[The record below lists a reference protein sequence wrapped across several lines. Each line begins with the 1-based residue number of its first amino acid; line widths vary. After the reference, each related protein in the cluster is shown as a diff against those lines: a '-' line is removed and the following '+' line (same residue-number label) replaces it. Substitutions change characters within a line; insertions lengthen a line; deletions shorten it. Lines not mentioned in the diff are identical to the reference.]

1 MTFKYLMTAAA
12 ATATLWGAAR
22 QLPEPQT
29 TGGKPLMEAI
39 AERHSARDIDPASQV
54 TNQEL
59 SNMLWAAWGITH
71 DGNKRTVATALNRQE
86 LKVYVITASA
96 IELYDAATN
105 SLSTVATGDFRHL
118 AGKQDFAKGAPVNIA
133 FVADGAKQDR
143 VDFQAYAAGAAS
155 QDVYLYCAQAGLKT
169 VVRASFDAD
178 ALGKAMKL
186 ASGEHVLLVQTVGR

>member
-1 MTFKYLMTAAA
+1 MAAAMAA
-12 ATATLWGAAR
+12 ATLCGSAR

-39 AERHSARDIDPASQV
+39 AERHSSRDIDPASQV
-54 TNQEL
+54 SSQDL

-71 DGNKRTVATALNRQE
+71 DGGKRTVATALNRQE
-86 LKVYVITASA
+86 LKLYVITASE
-96 IELYDAATN
+96 IELYDAASN
-105 SLSTVATGDFRHL
+105 SLATVATGDYRHL

-143 VDFQAYAAGAAS
+143 AEFQAYAAGAAS

-186 ASGEHVLLVQTVGR
+186 GPSERVLLVQTVGR

>member
-1 MTFKYLMTAAA
+1 MAAAMAA
-12 ATATLWGAAR
+12 ATLCGSAR

-39 AERHSARDIDPASQV
+39 AERHSSRDIDPASQV
-54 TNQEL
+54 TSQEL

-71 DGNKRTVATALNRQE
+71 DGGKRTVATALNRQE
-86 LKVYVITASA
+86 LKLYVITAGE
-96 IELYDAATN
+96 IELYDAASN
-105 SLSTVATGDFRHL
+105 ILATVATGDYRHL

-143 VDFQAYAAGAAS
+143 AEFQAYAAGAAS

-186 ASGEHVLLVQTVGR
+186 GPSERVLLVQTVGR

>member
-1 MTFKYLMTAAA
+1 MAA
-12 ATATLWGAAR
+12 ATLCGSAR

-39 AERHSARDIDPASQV
+39 AERHSSRDIDPASQV
-54 TNQEL
+54 TSQEL

-71 DGNKRTVATALNRQE
+71 DGGKRTVATALNRQE
-86 LKVYVITASA
+86 LKLYVITAGE
-96 IELYDAATN
+96 IELYDAASN
-105 SLSTVATGDFRHL
+105 ILATVATGDYRHL

-143 VDFQAYAAGAAS
+143 AEFQAYAAGAAS

-186 ASGEHVLLVQTVGR
+186 GPSERVLLVQTVGR

>member
-1 MTFKYLMTAAA
+1 MTLKYLMAAAMAA
-12 ATATLWGAAR
+12 ATLCGSAR

-39 AERHSARDIDPASQV
+39 AERHSSRDIDPASQV
-54 TNQEL
+54 TSQEL
-59 SNMLWAAWGITH
+59 SNMLWAAWGMTH
-71 DGNKRTVATALNRQE
+71 DGGKRTVATALNRQE
-86 LKVYVITASA
+86 LKLYVITAGE
-96 IELYDAATN
+96 IELYDAASN
-105 SLSTVATGDFRHL
+105 ILATVATGDYRHL

-143 VDFQAYAAGAAS
+143 AEFQAYAAGAAS

-186 ASGEHVLLVQTVGR
+186 GPSERVLLVQTVGR

>member
-1 MTFKYLMTAAA
+1 MAAAMAA
-12 ATATLWGAAR
+12 ATLCGSAR

-39 AERHSARDIDPASQV
+39 AERHSSRDIDPASQV
-54 TNQEL
+54 TSQEL
-59 SNMLWAAWGITH
+59 SNMLWAAWGMTH
-71 DGNKRTVATALNRQE
+71 DGGKRTVATALNRQE
-86 LKVYVITASA
+86 LKLYVITAGE
-96 IELYDAATN
+96 IELYDAASN
-105 SLSTVATGDFRHL
+105 ILATVATGDYRHL

-143 VDFQAYAAGAAS
+143 AEFQAYAAGAAS

-186 ASGEHVLLVQTVGR
+186 GPSERVLLVQTVGR